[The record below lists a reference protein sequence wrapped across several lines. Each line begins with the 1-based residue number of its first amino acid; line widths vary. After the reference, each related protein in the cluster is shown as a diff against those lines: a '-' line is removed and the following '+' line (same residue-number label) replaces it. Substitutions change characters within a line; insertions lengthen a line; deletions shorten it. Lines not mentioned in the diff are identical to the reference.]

1 MNLEKRRI
9 LYFDFIKMI
18 SIFLVCFYHGHSLQ
32 LNYLEEGSINV
43 YLNNFLVSFASMG
56 VPLFFII
63 NGSLMLRKD
72 LDLKKHIKKT
82 RKVFLLTITWIII
95 TLIFTSY
102 IYNNK
107 YQSLNEIIRDFFS
120 WPPGTLN
127 HIWFL
132 IAIVHIYILY
142 PMLKILISNKNKDI
156 AKYFFIIT
164 FIFTFGNSAINSFR
178 HMIEFIL
185 NRKITDSI
193 IFNYFGR
200 FNIFYETYAYTI
212 VYFSLGIILVYL
224 MKKESIKKQKISI
237 LILALFI
244 LNGISLIHSIM
255 VSNIRG
261 NRYDPVWNGYETI
274 STMLMAIV
282 FFIITFKLEDK
293 LEKANKIITLV
304 GNNTLGIYLIHMLLL
319 FKYKPIF
326 SATSIG
332 NTIWGNVIFTI
343 IILSVSLLIT
353 LIIKKIPI
361 LKKLLEL

>member
-1 MNLEKRRI
+1 
-9 LYFDFIKMI
+9 
-18 SIFLVCFYHGHSLQ
+18 
-32 LNYLEEGSINV
+32 
-43 YLNNFLVSFASMG
+43 
-56 VPLFFII
+56 
-63 NGSLMLRKD
+63 
-72 LDLKKHIKKT
+72 
-82 RKVFLLTITWIII
+82 
-95 TLIFTSY
+95 
-102 IYNNK
+102 
-107 YQSLNEIIRDFFS
+107 
-120 WPPGTLN
+120 
-127 HIWFL
+127 
-132 IAIVHIYILY
+132 
-142 PMLKILISNKNKDI
+142 MLKILISNKNKDI